1 MQFREIDEFAARQF
15 FAMLKDAPPIRELA
29 ESYPGMDN
37 VIHTLSAQMSTCFVL
52 PFMEGRMSC
61 EDLAEALRRYL
72 YTAFAFGIIM
82 RNNDQA
88 TNYVLDLY
96 GRGDDNTGTD
106 KAGEA

>member
-15 FAMLKDAPPIRELA
+15 FAMLKETPPIRELA
-29 ESYPGMDN
+29 EKYPGMDN
-37 VIHTLSAQMSTCFVL
+37 VIHTLTAQMSTCFVL

-61 EDLAEALRRYL
+61 EDLAEAFRRYL

-88 TNYVLDLY
+88 TRYVLDLY
-96 GRGDDNTGTD
+96 GRVEKDSNGKDHIS
-106 KAGEA
+106 